1 MSFNRTS
8 PSFLGLCV
16 PLPPHGTRH
25 VFQGVH
31 MLLQF
36 SSSKDGAGRPWGAD
50 EKRVNKLVFIGK
62 NLNRQELEDGF
73 KACLE
78 S

>member
-1 MSFNRTS
+1 MMF
-8 PSFLGLCV
+8 LCV
-16 PLPPHGTRH
+16 DVCHLPFGWLLCRH

-36 SSSKDGAGRPWGAD
+36 SSSEDGNGRPWQEG

-62 NLNRQELEDGF
+62 NLNRAELEASF
-73 KACLE
+73 RACLAT
-78 S
+78 